1 MKKLFTIFALL
12 TITFF
17 VTLPL
22 YAGNQTMLGDV
33 LQVRRAAAPPAIDG
47 ELDDIWVN
55 VQALTMAKFEGVPRD
70 SIMNFDD
77 HSSTVRVMWDAS
89 AIYFL
94 LTVMDDSSYGLETA
108 SPWLNDAIE
117 MFFDGGNEDAASYD
131 ANDIQWRWVRDETPE
146 NNPAGDGPGTWVW
159 MDFDGGYCFELQI
172 NQDQLLKNAA
182 EIFSLVADTEIGY
195 EVSSADRETAAGTRQ
210 DVLHWW
216 TDNAYTWQ
224 QPASFGTALLTDQ
237 EVTTTLVAPKANVP
251 PAIDGVISE
260 GEWDQAEELA
270 LTKFEGAGIAWPMD
284 STLLTW
290 KDHSS
295 SFRIMWDESAL
306 YVCLKAYDDS
316 SYGLETASPWLND
329 CIEMFFDGGNED
341 AASYDANDIQW
352 RWVRDETPENNPAG
366 DGPGTWVWQDTDDG
380 YIFEL
385 QINQDQL
392 LKNAAQI
399 FTLVGDTEIGYEI
412 SNGDRESAPGTRQ
425 DVRHWWTD
433 NAYTW
438 QQPASFGTVLLGTTS
453 VRPDA
458 EVVNGY
464 ILNQNYPN
472 PFNPTTNI
480 SYTLPKTEKVKVVV
494 YNLLG
499 DQVAQLVN
507 TTQHAGPHTIAF
519 DATNLASGVYFYQL
533 EAGSISL
540 VKKMMFIK

>member
-108 SPWLNDAIE
+108 SPWLNDA
-117 MFFDGGNEDAASYD
+117 
-131 ANDIQWRWVRDETPE
+131 V
-146 NNPAGDGPGTWVW
+146 
-159 MDFDGGYCFELQI
+159 
-172 NQDQLLKNAA
+172 
-182 EIFSLVADTEIGY
+182 
-195 EVSSADRETAAGTRQ
+195 
-210 DVLHWW
+210 
-216 TDNAYTWQ
+216 
-224 QPASFGTALLTDQ
+224 
-237 EVTTTLVAPKANVP
+237 
-251 PAIDGVISE
+251 
-260 GEWDQAEELA
+260 
-270 LTKFEGAGIAWPMD
+270 
-284 STLLTW
+284 
-290 KDHSS
+290 
-295 SFRIMWDESAL
+295 
-306 YVCLKAYDDS
+306 
-316 SYGLETASPWLND
+316 
-329 CIEMFFDGGNED
+329 EMFFDGGNED

-399 FTLVGDTEIGYEI
+399 FTLAGDTEIGYEI

-519 DATNLASGVYFYQL
+519 NATNLASGVYFYQL